1 MHNDSLV
8 FLSIGSN
15 LGDREGYILNAIQSI
30 GKDKSIQIL
39 KTSILLDT
47 APLDVVDQPNF
58 LNTILKISTNLPPMN
73 LLDHLQKIEIDIGR
87 IRRFDKGPREID
99 IDILTYDSLFI
110 STPQLTVPHHSLFSR
125 PFIREILISMS
136 ELSIYEII
144 NKGTTNEN
152 NYSIFSK

>member
-1 MHNDSLV
+1 MHSDNIV

-15 LGDREGYILNAIQSI
+15 LGDRETFISNSI
-30 GKDKSIQIL
+30 NSISKNKSIQII
-39 KTSILLDT
+39 KTSLFLET
-47 APLDVVDQPNF
+47 APLDVIDQPYF
-58 LNTILKISTNLPPMN
+58 LNAILKISTNLIPMS
-73 LLDHLQKIEIDIGR
+73 LLEYLQKIEIEIGR

-99 IDILTYDSLFI
+99 IDILTYGNLSI

-144 NKGTTNEN
+144 KKGTENEN
-152 NYSIFSK
+152 NYSILS